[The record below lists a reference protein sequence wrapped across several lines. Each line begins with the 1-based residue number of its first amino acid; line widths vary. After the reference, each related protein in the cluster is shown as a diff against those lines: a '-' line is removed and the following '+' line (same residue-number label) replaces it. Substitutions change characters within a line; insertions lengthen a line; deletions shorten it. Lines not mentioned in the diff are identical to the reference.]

1 MKVFTIRG
9 FVVAVFVLFSLP
21 FSCAMDDEDCEG
33 TIGKILLKK

>member
-9 FVVAVFVLFSLP
+9 FVVAVVVLFSLP
-21 FSCAMDDEDCEG
+21 FSCTMDDEDYGG